1 MGVFVGGGDTMTK
14 LYEYSQT
21 EEFFRKRLRNK
32 IWPCAWV
39 PVDISGTAFQPHRLS
54 PNLFGRRDECVENKS
69 IFALLIMVIC
79 WFVSRLY
86 HYLWKFLMEAKVGYD
101 PTTYSLQ
108 RNCTSQLCYLA
119 LIHVIY
125 LMAGSDGNAP
135 SPSDSKSE
143 MLTFTPQPNT
153 PFII

>member
-1 MGVFVGGGDTMTK
+1 
-14 LYEYSQT
+14 
-21 EEFFRKRLRNK
+21 
-32 IWPCAWV
+32 
-39 PVDISGTAFQPHRLS
+39 
-54 PNLFGRRDECVENKS
+54 
-69 IFALLIMVIC
+69 
-79 WFVSRLY
+79 
-86 HYLWKFLMEAKVGYD
+86 MEAKVGYD

-153 PFII
+153 PLLYGKFNRLGEFCQGFFSPVDSLCRRHQRLFKVERDGDWIGMGGNVTRYREHITSLFKMFFIDSRREVPWCLKHLWLPTLNVLPNYSLCWTPEFQ